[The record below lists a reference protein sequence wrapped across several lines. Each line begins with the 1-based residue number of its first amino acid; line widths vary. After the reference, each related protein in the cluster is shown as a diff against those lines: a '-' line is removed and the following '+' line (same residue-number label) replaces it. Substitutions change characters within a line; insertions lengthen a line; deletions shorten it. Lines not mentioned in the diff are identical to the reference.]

1 LKEKSSSEKALDY
14 MQGIYD
20 RKPDYF
26 QNKSNR
32 KTARQG
38 FINTYNLDLKKGS
51 DIFNHAFPK
60 FLRKN
65 RLKREDFLE
74 TRLLRPKN
82 SDMNATIKPKPQS
95 FAFEKSAVDI
105 VNEEFQQ
112 QQVGGQS
119 QIKNEHIEP
128 EAVESAF
135 EGLWTLLKIKWP
147 LEKLTKEERESLG
160 RIWLPLFRKHLSE
173 NWAYIGLPILAAI
186 GIFGKHIIKARRI
199 KKEKE
204 SKEKQEKEQSK
215 TNHSK
220 SESSNL

>member
-1 LKEKSSSEKALDY
+1 

-38 FINTYNLDLKKGS
+38 FIDTYNLDQKKGS

-65 RLKREDFLE
+65 RLKKEDFLE
-74 TRLLRPKN
+74 TRLLKPKD
-82 SDMNATIKPKPQS
+82 SDMKATIKPKPQS
-95 FAFEKSAVDI
+95 FAFEKSPVDV
-105 VNEEFQQ
+105 VNEEVQQ
-112 QQVGGQS
+112 QQKLQPIQAQP
-119 QIKNEHIEP
+119 QIKNEHIDP
-128 EAVESAF
+128 VAVESTF

-160 RIWLPLFRKHLSE
+160 RIWLPLFRKYLSE
-173 NWAYIGLPILAAI
+173 NWVYIGLPILAAI
-186 GIFGKHIIKARRI
+186 GIFGKHIIKARRT
-199 KKEKE
+199 KKENQLKAIE
-204 SKEKQEKEQSK
+204 EEKEV
-215 TNHSK
+215 
-220 SESSNL
+220 SE

>member
-1 LKEKSSSEKALDY
+1 

-38 FINTYNLDLKKGS
+38 FIDTYNLDQKKGS

-65 RLKREDFLE
+65 RLKKDDFLE
-74 TRLLRPKN
+74 TRLLKPKN

-105 VNEEFQQ
+105 VNEEIQQ
-112 QQVGGQS
+112 QQVGGQP
-119 QIKNEHIEP
+119 QIKNEHIDP
-128 EAVESAF
+128 VAVESTF
-135 EGLWTLLKIKWP
+135 EGLWTLLKLKWP
-147 LEKLTKEERESLG
+147 LEDLTKEERQSLG
-160 RIWLPLFRKHLSE
+160 RIWLPIFKRYFSE

-186 GIFGKHIIKARRI
+186 GIFGKHIIKARKI
-199 KKEKE
+199 KKENE
-204 SKEKQEKEQSK
+204 LQVIEEEKEV
-215 TNHSK
+215 
-220 SESSNL
+220 SE

>member
-1 LKEKSSSEKALDY
+1 

-38 FINTYNLDLKKGS
+38 FIDTYNLDQKKGS

-65 RLKREDFLE
+65 RLKKVNFLE
-74 TRLLRPKN
+74 TRLLKPKN

-95 FAFEKSAVDI
+95 FAFEKSAVDV
-105 VNEEFQQ
+105 VNEEVRQQ
-112 QQVGGQS
+112 QKLQPIQAQP

-128 EAVESAF
+128 EAVESVF

-160 RIWLPLFRKHLSE
+160 RIWLPLFRKYLSE
-173 NWAYIGLPILAAI
+173 NWAYIGLPILVAI
-186 GIFGKHIIKARRI
+186 GIFGKHIIEARRI

-204 SKEKQEKEQSK
+204 SKEKQLEEKEKKEVSK
-215 TNHSK
+215 
-220 SESSNL
+220 

>member
-1 LKEKSSSEKALDY
+1 

-38 FINTYNLDLKKGS
+38 FIDTYNLDQKKGS

-65 RLKREDFLE
+65 RLKKEDFLE
-74 TRLLRPKN
+74 TRFVKPKN
-82 SDMNATIKPKPQS
+82 SDMNTTIKPKPQS
-95 FAFEKSAVDI
+95 FASEKSAIDV
-105 VNEEFQQ
+105 VNEEIQQ
-112 QQVGGQS
+112 QQVLQQVGGHS
-119 QIKNEHIEP
+119 QIKNENIDP
-128 EAVESAF
+128 VAVESAF
-135 EGLWTLLKIKWP
+135 QGLWTLLKIKWP
-147 LEKLTKEERESLG
+147 LEKLTKEEIESLG

-199 KKEKE
+199 KKENQLKAIE
-204 SKEKQEKEQSK
+204 EEKEVSG
-215 TNHSK
+215 
-220 SESSNL
+220 

>member
-1 LKEKSSSEKALDY
+1 

-38 FINTYNLDLKKGS
+38 FIDTYNLDQKKGS

-74 TRLLRPKN
+74 TRLLKPKY
-82 SDMNATIKPKPQS
+82 SDMKATIKPKPQS
-95 FAFEKSAVDI
+95 FAFEKSPVDV
-105 VNEEFQQ
+105 VNEEVQQ
-112 QQVGGQS
+112 QQKLEPIQAQP
-119 QIKNEHIEP
+119 QIKNEHIDP
-128 EAVESAF
+128 VVVESTF
-135 EGLWTLLKIKWP
+135 EGLWTLLKLKWP
-147 LEKLTKEERESLG
+147 LEDLTREERQALG
-160 RIWLPLFRKHLSE
+160 RMWLPLFQRYLSE
-173 NWAYIGLPILAAI
+173 HWAYIGLPFIVII

-204 SKEKQEKEQSK
+204 SKQKQEKEQGK
-215 TNHSK
+215 TNHSE
-220 SESSNL
+220 SESLNL